1 MRVYAYIYIYN
12 YMDMYVYIYTSI
24 YIWIHD
30 TPPSVA
36 PPLVLVIRAENIHMY
51 GVRVRQAVTCPDS
64 RSPLS

>member
-1 MRVYAYIYIYN
+1 MYIYIYA
-12 YMDMYVYIYTSI
+12 SI
-24 YIWIHD
+24 YIWMHD

-64 RSPLS
+64 RRSPLS